1 MESERRADLSRTE
14 LKLTRKDP
22 MIRQHTRIHVVSP
35 LCIFSRLGLG
45 RLFRESFVD
54 VEALF
59 ELVLLHGGEA
69 ERLHEPVLVDDEL
82 DLLGM
87 YGDRRG
93 GSDFRGGLV
102 VILRVAQTD
111 AALVKVVVQLN
122 RAVGKRLKKVRRD
135 FRGRGG
141 R

>member
-87 YGDRRG
+87 YGDRR
-93 GSDFRGGLV
+93 RPAAV